1 MNKELVGY
9 SEATAFIIIAI
20 GTKAFLG
27 YPRIVTDWGLTAGWL
42 VVLLSGLL
50 SILFWLMIVGV
61 LERFPGKPLTEITE
75 ITFGPVLGLGI
86 NLFIFFYSIFGT
98 SNILRLF
105 SEAAILTVLTE
116 TPVSILA
123 LLFIL
128 AAWIA
133 VYYGIEAIFR
143 SAYFS
148 FPFLAIGVV
157 IVLLVL
163 YPYYNFKMLLP
174 LAGPGVWPVIKSS
187 FWGTSA
193 FGEVMILAYL
203 VPYFS
208 FKTQKLK
215 KAGVFSISFVM
226 TFFIVII
233 GVYLMVLPVPTSSET
248 LVPFYQLSRSI
259 FLGHYFQRVEA
270 FFVIFWTFTAFLS
283 IAAGI
288 LVGAIILQ
296 DTFKLPYYRP
306 LLPALCLLTFSL
318 AFTPHN
324 LMEAVKLEGEIR
336 MIYGW
341 LLIFVIPLLIWVV
354 ALLWRKGEKK
364 TNDSQS

>member
-1 MNKELVGY
+1 VNKELVGY

-20 GTKAFLG
+20 GAKAFLG
-27 YPRIVTDWGLTAGWL
+27 YPRIITDLGLTAGWL

-105 SEAAILTVLTE
+105 SEATILTVLTE
-116 TPVSILA
+116 TPVVILA
-123 LLFIL
+123 LIFIL
-128 AAWIA
+128 AAWLA
-133 VYYGIEAIFR
+133 VYYGLEAIFY

-148 FPFLAIGVV
+148 YSILSIVV
-157 IVLLVL
+157 VVVLIVL
-163 YPYYNFKMLLP
+163 YPYYDLKMLLP
-174 LAGPGVWPVIKSS
+174 FMGSGVWPVVKSS
-187 FWGTSA
+187 FCCTSA

-226 TFFIVII
+226 TFFIAII

-270 FFVIFWTFTAFLS
+270 FFVIFWVFTAFLS
-283 IAAGI
+283 IAAGM

-318 AFTPHN
+318 AFTPHD
-324 LMEAVKLEGEIR
+324 LMDAVKLEREVR
-336 MIYGW
+336 MLYGW
-341 LLIFVIPLLIWVV
+341 LPTFVLPLLIWLV
-354 ALLWRKGEKK
+354 ALLGRKGEKK